1 MEVRRSNRLQVKPQT
16 LTPLSEGEN
25 IKIYLVQFSAQES
38 LGAAAQIWRLERI
51 KLALSCFQL
60 FFFQRYIPFSPIC
73 FGFDRIYGTIR
84 IEELLIQSFTVF
96 IFQFLALTCIFV
108 RKCLLL
114 VHFCGDV
121 LG

>member
-60 FFFQRYIPFSPIC
+60 FFFQRYIPFS
-73 FGFDRIYGTIR
+73 
-84 IEELLIQSFTVF
+84 QMVF
-96 IFQFLALTCIFV
+96 
-108 RKCLLL
+108 
-114 VHFCGDV
+114 V
-121 LG
+121 LGLPEFTAPLGLKNC